1 MQSLAVKYRPTTFE
15 DVVGQQSII
24 EILNRQI
31 ENQEY
36 SNVYLFAGP
45 SGTGKTTIARAFANK
60 INKNVGSP
68 IEIDAASNNGVDN
81 IREIIKSAKERS
93 LDSKYKI
100 YIMDEAHML
109 TTQSWNA
116 LLKIIEEPPTYT
128 IFMFATTDP
137 QKIPATIQNRVMRFN
152 LTRISSDKI
161 KSRLIYICQQEN
173 FLNYED
179 TCDYISRISNN
190 QMRDAIANL
199 EKCAG
204 YNIDLSL
211 ENCFTALGVYS
222 YQIFSDLT
230 NFIIDGNS
238 ERLVRLLN
246 YVYNQGNDMKLFINQ
261 YLSFLLNVCKY
272 SICKDINVTTFPV
285 TFQSELLN
293 LINVDNACKY
303 YTYLIDKI
311 LILKNMLKNDVTA
324 KDTVEVYLIHL
335 CVGE

>member
-15 DVVGQQSII
+15 EVVGQQSII
-24 EILNRQI
+24 DILNRQI

-45 SGTGKTTIARAFANK
+45 SGTGKTTIARAFASK

-246 YVYNQGNDMKLFINQ
+246 YAYNQGNDMKLFINQ

-272 SICKDINVTTFPV
+272 SICKDINVTAFPV